1 MTTAKQETETTAG
14 AFQRWRALCSTC
26 RQIFGMPDYDAYVA
40 HASARHPDARV
51 LTRDE
56 YFAQAIER
64 RYGGRGPGRCC

>member
-1 MTTAKQETETTAG
+1 
-14 AFQRWRALCSTC
+14 
-26 RQIFGMPDYDAYVA
+26 MPDYDAYVA

>member
-1 MTTAKQETETTAG
+1 MSGTESGLEPAG
-14 AFQRWRALCSTC
+14 GSSTRWRALCTTC
-26 RQIFGMPDYDAYVA
+26 RQIFGIPDYDAYLA
-40 HASARHPDARV
+40 HAATRHPDARV